1 VIPIPSALHSH
12 PARLLLAAAL
22 LSGIAV
28 PATAQQAA
36 EDRSDEVQGGFF
48 APGTGGFGSFG
59 EEDDAQGGLPSETE
73 VLIEGIAAQ
82 VGNGVV
88 LVSEVRR
95 LAAPIETRMRK
106 GGAPEG
112 EIRAM
117 RAEALERL
125 IEQRLIEDIVRRAQL
140 SATEAEVDQAVAAI
154 AQENGLTLEQMRQS
168 IASHGLTIEEYRAK
182 IKGEIERNKVLGSMV
197 RSRVQV
203 DDAELHALYDHKYGG
218 QRKSG
223 SELHLRHLLISVGAS
238 QMRDQTT
245 ACRIAT
251 QIRGE
256 VVAGTTSFAEAASRF
271 SDTNAETGGDL
282 GWVHAEELAG
292 WMGPSV
298 AKLEPGEVSEVIP
311 MSFGCNLLE
320 VVERREFTPVSF
332 KDAQPALYQ
341 SLFQQKMEE
350 EYVLWIEKLRK
361 QVYIERRG
369 IYAEATRVGNR
380 STR

>member
-1 VIPIPSALHSH
+1 MHRRALHVF
-12 PARLLLAAAL
+12 AVLLLAMASL
-22 LSGIAV
+22 
-28 PATAQQAA
+28 PANAQLA
-36 EDRSDEVQGGFF
+36 EGDPADEVQGGFF

-59 EEDDAQGGLPSETE
+59 DEGDAEAALPSETE
-73 VLIEGIAAQ
+73 VLVEGIAAQ

-95 LAAPIETRMRK
+95 LAAPIEVRMRK
-106 GGAPEG
+106 GGVPEG

-168 IASHGLTIEEYRAK
+168 IAGHGLTLEEYRAK

-197 RSRVQV
+197 RSRVQI
-203 DDAELHALYDHKYGG
+203 DDRELRDLYDQKYGG

-223 SELHLRHLLISVGAS
+223 AELHLRHLLVAVAAER
-238 QMRDQTT
+238 MRDQDT
-245 ACRIAT
+245 ACRIAAD
-251 QIRGE
+251 IRAE
-256 VVAGTTSFAEAASRF
+256 VVAGTISFADAASRF
-271 SDTNAETGGDL
+271 SDTNAERGGDL

-298 AKLEPGEVSEVIP
+298 ARLEPGQISDVIP

-320 VVERREFTPVSF
+320 VVDRREFTPVSF
-332 KDAQPALYQ
+332 EDAQESLYQ
-341 SLFQQKMEE
+341 ALFTRKMEE
-350 EYVLWIEKLRK
+350 EYVLWIEKLRT

-380 STR
+380 TTR

>member
-1 VIPIPSALHSH
+1 MSNARSTAGFVSRVGFQLVAPLDVRIGPGVVRRPVDGLGGRSPPEHVEQLAPIHG
-12 PARLLLAAAL
+12 LLLAPLPLVDPRFSVA
-22 LSGIAV
+22 
-28 PATAQQAA
+28 
-36 EDRSDEVQGGFF
+36 REVYGQR
-48 APGTGGFGSFG
+48 AHV
-59 EEDDAQGGLPSETE
+59 LE
-73 VLIEGIAAQ
+73 VGH
-82 VGNGVV
+82 V
-88 LVSEVRR
+88 LAGR
-95 LAAPIETRMRK
+95 LAGVFGR
-106 GGAPEG
+106 
-112 EIRAM
+112 
-117 RAEALERL
+117 
-125 IEQRLIEDIVRRAQL
+125 
-140 SATEAEVDQAVAAI
+140 QA
-154 AQENGLTLEQMRQS
+154 
-168 IASHGLTIEEYRAK
+168 
-182 IKGEIERNKVLGSMV
+182 
-197 RSRVQV
+197 
-203 DDAELHALYDHKYGG
+203 
-218 QRKSG
+218 
-223 SELHLRHLLISVGAS
+223 SV
-238 QMRDQTT
+238 
-245 ACRIAT
+245 AT
-251 QIRGE
+251 QIRDE

-380 STR
+380 STQ